1 MLRFLTRL
9 WRWLKD
15 RFFGNRSAA
24 PAAAVSSPRSPLS
37 DLDYEN
43 ALMAVLEEAEQ
54 GKSWGN
60 LQGVLM
66 LRHLSAVQLAQW
78 LKAHSSRWVEQ
89 PEQHQELARR
99 LVILGQVASEELATI
114 ALAIGT

>member
-1 MLRFLTRL
+1 
-9 WRWLKD
+9 
-15 RFFGNRSAA
+15 
-24 PAAAVSSPRSPLS
+24 
-37 DLDYEN
+37 
-43 ALMAVLEEAEQ
+43 MAVLEEAEQ

-60 LQGVLM
+60 LQAVLM

-99 LVILGQVASEELATI
+99 LLMLGRVASGELATI
-114 ALAIGT
+114 ASAIGTQLQVSAVRVHPTFASPQIL